1 MSQNAQWCSYMLE
14 LNIEMDIVNRAA
26 QNTSQTV
33 QKILEDSFF
42 PHLLLFLV
50 CQGIQKY
57 IHMDLLMT
65 ERLRG
70 WLHISDPKIVLS
82 TPNTLVKAE
91 ALCCVCVCVCVCAWC
106 LKPK

>member
-1 MSQNAQWCSYMLE
+1 MLE

-33 QKILEDSFF
+33 YKFLEDSFF

-50 CQGIQKY
+50 CQGIKKY
-57 IHMDLLMT
+57 IHMDFLMT

-70 WLHISDPKIVLS
+70 
-82 TPNTLVKAE
+82 
-91 ALCCVCVCVCVCAWC
+91 
-106 LKPK
+106 